1 MVQEQKHHQG
11 GNDMQEK
18 KTSIAFIQA
27 HTISELI
34 SIVNTYNANNPQ
46 CPILKEDIVKIM
58 NEEGTHILL
67 YYK

>member
-1 MVQEQKHHQG
+1 
-11 GNDMQEK
+11 MQEK

-27 HTISELI
+27 HTISELL
-34 SIVNTYNANNPQ
+34 SIVNTYNVNNPQ
-46 CPILKEDIVKIM
+46 SPILKEDIVEIM